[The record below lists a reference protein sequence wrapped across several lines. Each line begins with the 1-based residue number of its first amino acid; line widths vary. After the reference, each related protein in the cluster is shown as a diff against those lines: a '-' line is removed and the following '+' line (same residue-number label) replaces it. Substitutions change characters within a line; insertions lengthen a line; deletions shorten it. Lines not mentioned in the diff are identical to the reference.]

1 MKVELDLSAEQLTLL
16 DTSLKDCLLS
26 LTAKQK
32 TELLQN
38 YINTQ
43 LESFRV
49 EKPYEG
55 YYRSRPEYE
64 YTDFGKQITDKMSDR
79 IEKAITDKMLDNEE
93 LTNYINEVI
102 ANVRENLQHTIESA
116 ISTYIINHMFQD
128 KDSLQSEIMN
138 TIYNMRS
145 NNRM

>member
-26 LTAKQK
+26 LTTKQK
-32 TELLQN
+32 TDLLQN

-64 YTDFGKQITDKMSDR
+64 YTDFGKQITDKMSSR
-79 IEKAITDKMLDNEE
+79 IEKAITDKMLSNEE
-93 LTNYINEVI
+93 LTKYIDEVI
-102 ANVRENLQHTIESA
+102 ENVKKNLQETIESS
-116 ISTYIINHMFQD
+116 ISKYIIEHLFQD
-128 KDSLQSEIMN
+128 KNSLEDEIRN
-138 TIYNMRS
+138 TIYRMRS
-145 NNRM
+145 N

>member
-49 EKPYEG
+49 EKKSDYW
-55 YYRSRPEYE
+55 RSTPEYE

-102 ANVRENLQHTIESA
+102 ANVRKNLQHTIESS

-128 KDSLQSEIMN
+128 KDSLQSEIMR

-145 NNRM
+145 NNQ